1 MALWNTR
8 VYVGT
13 SDDSNVVS
21 VIERVIN
28 KKFDLGSIL
37 GVSYINL
44 YDGHVR
50 FWRGF
55 NYP

>member
-8 VYVGT
+8 VYIGT

-37 GVSYINL
+37 EVSYINL